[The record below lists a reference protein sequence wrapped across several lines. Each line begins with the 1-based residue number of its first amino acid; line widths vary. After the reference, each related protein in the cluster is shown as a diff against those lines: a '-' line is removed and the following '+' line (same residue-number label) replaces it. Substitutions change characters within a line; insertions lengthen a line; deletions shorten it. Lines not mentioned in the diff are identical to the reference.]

1 MPDILKYPNDF
12 QMEVAALI
20 PILIE
25 NLGNSKVSFYYL
37 VTEM

>member
-1 MPDILKYPNDF
+1 
-12 QMEVAALI
+12 MEVAALI